1 MSEQTTTLVPSAN
14 APVRCTGCGHTM
26 APDQRY
32 CLDCG
37 KRKGE
42 PRVAFDQY
50 MGDDQSSGAPPPSPP
65 VPVIPAGLPNPYD
78 PRPVREITPL
88 MAAGGLAAFAVIL
101 LLGVIVGRLGD
112 GNSQAPVIAA
122 ATPTTAAAPPVAGG
136 TDVTVNFQADWPAGE
151 EGFTVELA
159 TVPKDSTDG
168 AGVEATKADLASK
181 GAGEIGALDSDEYPS
196 LPAGNYVF
204 YSGVFDTRPDAE
216 AALSELSASFPD
228 AQVIEV
234 SETVAAAAQDSGG
247 GGEGANSLITED
259 PAAADA
265 QPDKAVQATK
275 DELEEID
282 NLDAAG
288 FQELQEKLPPTI
300 ETPGKAPPTD
310 DKAPGGGGGAVTIG

>member
-1 MSEQTTTLVPSAN
+1 MSEQTTTLAPSAN
-14 APVRCTGCGHTM
+14 APVRCMGCGHTM

-37 KRKGE
+37 KRKGD

-50 MGDDQSSGAPPPSPP
+50 MGDDQSAAAPPPSPP

-122 ATPTTAAAPPVAGG
+122 ATPTTAAAPPTTGG
-136 TDVTVNFQADWPAGE
+136 TDLTVTFQADWPAGE

-168 AGVEATKADLASK
+168 AGVEATKADLTSK

-196 LPAGNYVF
+196 LPTGNYVF

-216 AALSELSASFPD
+216 LALAELSTSFPD

-234 SETVAAAAQDSGG
+234 SETVAAAAKDSGAG
-247 GGEGANSLITED
+247 GGSNLITDD

-265 QPDKAVQATK
+265 LPDKAVQATK
-275 DELEEID
+275 DELEEIN

-288 FQELQEKLPPTI
+288 FQELQDKLPPTI
-300 ETPGKAPPTD
+300 ETPGKAPPKD
-310 DKAPGGGGGAVTIG
+310 DEAPGGGGGGGAVTIG